1 MQGLSNVTARVLLA
15 LAIVACAAPARA
27 QGTAPDALVAP
38 QLVEDVRPEA
48 PAGAT
53 APVDVKLEIV
63 VDKDGSVVEAKVLA
77 SAGVEYDA
85 AAVSAARRLR
95 FAPAR
100 KGDTPIKAK
109 IPFTVHF
116 EPKPAGKAPEAKPSE
131 SAPQK
136 RASVRIRVRVDDVP
150 LPGATVTVAATCAG
164 CVDRKSATTDDKGI
178 ASFEALGPGAHDVKV
193 ELDGFLP
200 FTSREVLVEGAR
212 AEVSV
217 QLSPKPVE
225 GEIVVVGEKPPREA
239 TKYTFEAETIR
250 KVPGTGGDTL
260 KVLEVTPGVGR
271 APNQTGGLLV
281 RGSGPD
287 DTIVF
292 VDGTAIPLIFHFGS
306 LNSVIPTE
314 ALEKLEFV
322 PGNYG
327 PEYGR
332 ALGGVVSLGL
342 KSPRKDKVGGV
353 AQVDVIDG
361 RVFAEGPI
369 HPRLRFMVGARR
381 SWIDAWF
388 GKILEATG
396 NGVTTAPVYYDAQ
409 AVLEA
414 DLTRST
420 TGRLAFF
427 GASDALRIVVD
438 SPSATDPTP
447 GAFNLL
453 SSFWRV
459 QARFRTQLDGGK
471 TRLEHTVSYGRE
483 VRDLRF
489 GTIRIGIDALP
500 LVYRGELRS
509 KLGKGIYAAAGIDL
523 DYQTARV
530 DITAPSPDGVTDPPT
545 PNFGKPPIVFATD
558 SSVYRP
564 AAYALLELE
573 PRKGVRIVPST
584 RVDYTREGKTWNVS
598 PRITGRLA
606 VAEGTT
612 LKGGAGLFYQP
623 GLPQET
629 IPPYGSATLR
639 NNRALHQSL
648 GLEQV
653 LAKGLEVSI
662 EGFHKVLDDIIV
674 QSPAA
679 GRTLSGVVYSNAGSG
694 RVFGAELLIKA
705 RRGAFTGW
713 LAYTLSRSTRID
725 GAGRKERLF
734 EFDQTHNLAA
744 VASYAWGRGWE
755 AGARF
760 RLVSGNPY
768 TPYVGGIADLD
779 AGAYAAVSGAL
790 YSARIAPYHALDL
803 RLEKTWKVGWGVLTG
818 YAELRN
824 AYNRANPEALMYNY
838 NYTQTGITAGL
849 PLTPNLGVRG
859 TL

>member
-1 MQGLSNVTARVLLA
+1 MVTAALMA
-15 LAIVACAAPARA
+15 LAVAAFAPAA
-27 QGTAPDALVAP
+27 GAEEALVP
-38 QLVEDVRPEA
+38 PKLVEDVQPEI
-48 PAGAT
+48 PVGTT
-53 APVDVKLEIV
+53 APVDVKLDLVI
-63 VDKDGSVVEAKVLA
+63 DKDGRVLEATVSVSGGA
-77 SAGVEYDA
+77 EYDA
-85 AAVSAARRLR
+85 AAIAAAQKLR

-116 EPKPAGKAPEAKPSE
+116 APMAPKAAKAETVVG
-131 SAPQK
+131 Q
-136 RASVRIRVRVDDVP
+136 RASLRIRVLGPGDVR
-150 LPGATVTVAATCAG
+150 LPGATVTVDGKAVATDEQG
-164 CVDRKSATTDDKGI
+164 EVRFDDV
-178 ASFEALGPGAHDVKV
+178 APGAYDVRV
-193 ELDGFLP
+193 ELDGFEP
-200 FTSREVLVEGAR
+200 FVSREVLVAGAR
-212 AEVSV
+212 AEATVRPT
-217 QLSPKPVE
+217 PKPVE

-271 APNQTGGLLV
+271 SPNQTGGLIV
-281 RGSGPD
+281 RGSAPA

-332 ALGGVVSLGL
+332 ALGGVVSVGL
-342 KSPRKDKVGGV
+342 KSPRKDRIGGL

-369 HPRLRFMVGARR
+369 SERLRFMVGARR

-388 GKILEATG
+388 GRILEATG
-396 NGVTTAPVYYDAQ
+396 NGVTTAPVYYDGQ
-409 AVLEA
+409 AVLEG
-414 DLTRST
+414 DLTPST
-420 TGRLAFF
+420 TARLAFF
-427 GASDALRIVVD
+427 GASDALRVLVD
-438 SPSATDPTP
+438 SPSATNPTP
-447 GAFNLL
+447 GAFNIV

-459 QARFRTQLDGGK
+459 QARFRTLLEGGR
-471 TRLEHTVSYGRE
+471 TRIEHTLSYGRE
-483 VRDLRF
+483 VRDLQF
-489 GTIRIGIDALP
+489 GTVKIGIDASP
-500 LVYRGELRS
+500 LVYRGEVRT
-509 KLGKGIYAAAGIDL
+509 KVGKGVYAAAGLDL
-523 DYQTARV
+523 DYQKARV
-530 DITAPSPDGVTDPPT
+530 DIIAPSPDGATDPPT
-545 PNFGKPPIVFATD
+545 PSFGKPPIVFATD
-558 SSVYRP
+558 ASVYRP
-564 AAYALLELE
+564 AVYGLFELE

-598 PRITGRLA
+598 PRITARVA
-606 VAEGTT
+606 IAEGFT

-629 IPPYGSATLR
+629 IAPYGNPGLR

-648 GLEQV
+648 GFEQV
-653 LAKGLEVSI
+653 IAKGLEVSI
-662 EGFHKVLDDIIV
+662 EGFHKVLDDLVV

-679 GRTLSGVVYSNAGSG
+679 GRTLSGVTYSNDGSG
-694 RVFGAELLIKA
+694 RVFGGEFLVRWK
-705 RRGAFTGW
+705 RGPFTGW
-713 LAYTLSRSTRID
+713 VAYTLSRSTRVD
-725 GAGRKERLF
+725 GLGKKERLF
-734 EFDQTHNLAA
+734 EYDQTHNLAA
-744 VASYAWGRGWE
+744 VVGWVLGRGWE

-760 RLVSGNPY
+760 RYVSGNPY

-779 AGAYAAVSGAL
+779 AGAYGAVSGPL

-803 RLEKTWKVGWGVLTG
+803 RIEKNWTFGSGVLTA

-824 AYNRANPEALMYNY
+824 AYNRANPELLMYNY
-838 NYTQTGITAGL
+838 DYTQTGVASGL
-849 PLTPNLGVRG
+849 PLTPNIGVRG